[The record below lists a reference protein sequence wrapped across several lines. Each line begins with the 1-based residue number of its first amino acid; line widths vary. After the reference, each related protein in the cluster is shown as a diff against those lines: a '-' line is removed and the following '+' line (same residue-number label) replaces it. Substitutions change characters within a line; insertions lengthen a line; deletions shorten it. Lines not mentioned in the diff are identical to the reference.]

1 MTALT
6 KDILREYELGDINEF
21 LVEANTII
29 YAGAAVGLNEAGYA
43 RGLKVGD
50 KFAGFADRHANNTEG
65 TDGETR
71 IGVKR
76 RGFIVL
82 DIAGIGM
89 DKVGSK
95 VYASDDN
102 SFTLSSSGDASLIG
116 NLVRYID
123 NVQGLVE
130 FIAHKDNS

>member
-1 MTALT
+1 
-6 KDILREYELGDINEF
+6 
-21 LVEANTII
+21 
-29 YAGAAVGLNEAGYA
+29 
-43 RGLKVGD
+43 
-50 KFAGFADRHANNTEG
+50 
-65 TDGETR
+65 
-71 IGVKR
+71 
-76 RGFIVL
+76 
-82 DIAGIGM
+82 M